1 MSGFTETNSK
11 DVKILERGTL
21 WVNGWADYMGSQ
33 AIPTYLWRNFN
44 SQNVTISPVRISWTH
59 CEGLCMCDFVFV
71 CVCVLLFCFGLFSVP
86 MFSFYNIACLYSWV
100 SAQLRQVSF
109 VCQQNILR
117 YFKCEYIE
125 VIKLTSLCSCST
137 SPCFTQDLREKKS
150 ESVLESNKHPSK
162 IERRLLLPSLC
173 QEWC

>member
-11 DVKILERGTL
+11 GVKILERGTL

-86 MFSFYNIACLYSWV
+86 MFSFYNIACLYSWKSQCPIKAGV
-100 SAQLRQVSF
+100 FCLPAK
-109 VCQQNILR
+109 
-117 YFKCEYIE
+117 YFKIFQMWIYWGHQID
-125 VIKLTSLCSCST
+125 IT
-137 SPCFTQDLREKKS
+137 
-150 ESVLESNKHPSK
+150 
-162 IERRLLLPSLC
+162 LLLFYIPMFHSRS
-173 QEWC
+173 